1 AARALDGGV
10 VEVSVDDSDVD
21 TLIRRLDTRLPGGTD
36 GEGERWRDAG
46 YYLLFPLTF
55 IVLLWFR
62 RGWAV
67 RWQG

>member
-1 AARALDGGV
+1 L
-10 VEVSVDDSDVD
+10 VEVSVDDADVQ
-21 TLIRRLDTRLPGGTD
+21 TLARHLEQRVASAGTE

-46 YYLLFPLTF
+46 YMLLYPLAL
-55 IVLLWFR
+55 ILLLSFR

>member
-1 AARALDGGV
+1 M
-10 VEVSVDDSDVD
+10 SVDDSDVK
-21 TLIRRLDTRLPGGTD
+21 TLARRLDRRLPGGTD

-46 YYLLFPLTF
+46 YPLLLPLAL